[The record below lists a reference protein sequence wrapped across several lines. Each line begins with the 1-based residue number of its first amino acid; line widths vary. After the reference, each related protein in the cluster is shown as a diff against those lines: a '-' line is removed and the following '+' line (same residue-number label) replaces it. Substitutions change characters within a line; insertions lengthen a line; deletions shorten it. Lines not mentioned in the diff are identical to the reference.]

1 MTWDETFT
9 EDERIVLKEVKSLL
23 NMNQKPETASVSI
36 VVNDSNYN
44 SVISDL
50 GKFERLFS
58 GLAINYRFI
67 EKSSEANP
75 GDWIIDPARPFDY
88 AKYSNV
94 QNLPS
99 NVRKSRPF
107 NLSENFAAC
116 FNFSDDGK
124 SMLAYIINKSNYI
137 EKQYNLSGRIQRLPV
152 SSKFELSML
161 NIPENLNY
169 RLYDLDSKKIILA
182 GKTGKNSKLK
192 VENTKADFLL
202 VVYP

>member
-1 MTWDETFT
+1 
-9 EDERIVLKEVKSLL
+9 
-23 NMNQKPETASVSI
+23 MNQKPTTASVCI
-36 VVNDSNYN
+36 VVNDANYN

-58 GLAINYRFI
+58 GFAVNYRFI
-67 EKSSEANP
+67 ETRSEANP
-75 GDWIIDPARPFDY
+75 GDWLIDPAKPFDY

-107 NLSENFAAC
+107 SLSENFAAC
-116 FNFSDDGK
+116 FSFSDDRK

-137 EKQYNLSGRIQRLPV
+137 EKQYNLSGNFQRLPV
-152 SSKFELSML
+152 STMFELSML

-169 RLYDLDSKKIILA
+169 RLYDLDSKKVISE
-182 GKTGKNSKLK
+182 GKTAKNSKLK